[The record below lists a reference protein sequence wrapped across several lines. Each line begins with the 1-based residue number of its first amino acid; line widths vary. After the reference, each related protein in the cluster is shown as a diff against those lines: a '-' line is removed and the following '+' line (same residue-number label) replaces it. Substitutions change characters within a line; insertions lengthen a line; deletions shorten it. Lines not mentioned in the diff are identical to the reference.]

1 MGLEIIEG
9 NIKNIGISATGSRR
23 RVKDLAVGGTRIDR
37 AREFKYLKSA
47 VNSVE
52 Q

>member
-1 MGLEIIEG
+1 MGFEINEG
-9 NIKNIGISATGSRR
+9 HSKNIGISATESRR
-23 RVKDLAVGGTRIDR
+23 RVKDLDVGGTRIDR